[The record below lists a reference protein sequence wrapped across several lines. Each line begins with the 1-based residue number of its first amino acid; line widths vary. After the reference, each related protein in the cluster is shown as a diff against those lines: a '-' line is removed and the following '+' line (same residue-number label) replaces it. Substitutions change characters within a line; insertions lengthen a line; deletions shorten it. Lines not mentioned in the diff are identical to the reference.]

1 MKPERAKGMTTS
13 ATRSVIEMVQRLI
26 AARLTTHD
34 LLAQTVR
41 ALGEAF
47 DFVDVGVLMLDPE
60 QPDMLVLRAS
70 NYAGFPDA
78 VGNYRQPADAGI
90 LGRALRAGRQ
100 VLAPNVRQDPDY
112 RPLPGVAIV
121 AELATPIRVGR
132 EMAGV
137 LNVESLHPISPE
149 EAAAAA
155 TVATLLGSALEA
167 GR

>member
-1 MKPERAKGMTTS
+1 MTTPE
-13 ATRSVIEMVQRLI
+13 AHSVIEMVQHLI

-34 LLAQTVR
+34 LMTQTVR
-41 ALGEAF
+41 VLGEAF
-47 DFVDVGVLMLDPE
+47 DFVDVGVLLIDPT
-60 QPDMLVLRAS
+60 QPAWLVLRAS
-70 NYAGFPDA
+70 NYPGFPDA
-78 VGNYRQPADAGI
+78 VDRYRQPVGDGVV
-90 LGRALRAGRQ
+90 GRALRAGRQ
-100 VLAPNVRQDPDY
+100 VLVPDVRQDPDY
-112 RPLPGVAIV
+112 RPLPGVAVV

-132 EMAGV
+132 EVAGV